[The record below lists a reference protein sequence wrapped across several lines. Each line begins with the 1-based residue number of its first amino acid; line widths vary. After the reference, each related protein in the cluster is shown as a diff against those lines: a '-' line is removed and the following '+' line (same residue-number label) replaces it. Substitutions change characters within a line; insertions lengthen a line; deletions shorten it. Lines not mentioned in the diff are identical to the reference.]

1 MSLLNIYEKKSNN
14 LKHFNL
20 KKIAKG
26 INPKLF
32 LPPFRN
38 KFIDPYIKRN
48 SVNNSTNALSIVPVF
63 SNGSLNLTNN
73 SKEEEETLKNNNSS
87 KNKESIEFYLN
98 KIKKSKS
105 LNNLFSFKK
114 IKSKNF
120 KIKNENYKH
129 FNLINDFMQNIKIK
143 KNNNI
148 KIGSFIYNKY
158 NFSNNNNNNE
168 NEKELNDI
176 LYNNLNKN
184 NIIKKFNSNKKFSK
198 LGNIIMLSKKYLNIK
213 NNSISNKIKNNNNLF
228 FMTNDN
234 KIKGNLKRSYSNDL
248 NYKINKDIIEYNS
261 HIFINC
267 INSNKD
273 KKININKIIIKNF
286 FENLIED
293 DEKSQ
298 KNTKKFDYILPK
310 ILTNK
315 Q

>member
-310 ILTNK
+310 ILSNK

>member
-20 KKIAKG
+20 RKIAKG

-158 NFSNNNNNNE
+158 NFSNNNNKNE

-298 KNTKKFDYILPK
+298 KNKKNFDYILPK
-310 ILTNK
+310 ILSNK

>member
-286 FENLIED
+286 FENLIG

-310 ILTNK
+310 ILSNK

>member
-20 KKIAKG
+20 RKIAKG

-158 NFSNNNNNNE
+158 NFSNNNNKNE

-286 FENLIED
+286 FENLIKD

-310 ILTNK
+310 ILSNK
-315 Q
+315 P

>member
-184 NIIKKFNSNKKFSK
+184 NMIKKFNSNKKFSK

-293 DEKSQ
+293 EKSQ

-310 ILTNK
+310 ILSNK

>member
-293 DEKSQ
+293 EKSQ

-310 ILTNK
+310 ILSNK

>member
-20 KKIAKG
+20 RKIAKG

-184 NIIKKFNSNKKFSK
+184 NMIKKFNSNKKFSK

-310 ILTNK
+310 ILSNK

>member
-20 KKIAKG
+20 RKIAKG

-310 ILTNK
+310 ILSNK

>member
-1 MSLLNIYEKKSNN
+1 MSILNKYEKKLN

-20 KKIAKG
+20 RKIAKG

-38 KFIDPYIKRN
+38 KFIDPLIKRN
-48 SVNNSTNALSIVPVF
+48 SGNNSTNALSIVPIF
-63 SNGSLNLTNN
+63 SNGTLNLTNN
-73 SKEEEETLKNNNSS
+73 SKEEEETFKNNNSS
-87 KNKESIEFYLN
+87 KNKESIEFYMR

-105 LNNLFSFKK
+105 LNNLISFKK
-114 IKSKNF
+114 KNNNNF
-120 KIKNENYKH
+120 NIENNNYKY
-129 FNLINDFMQNIKIK
+129 FNLIEDFMQNVKIK

-158 NFSNNNNNNE
+158 NSFNSNNYE

-176 LYNNLNKN
+176 LYKNLDKN
-184 NIIKKFNSNKKFSK
+184 NTVKFNTPKKFSK
-198 LGNIIMLSKKYLNIK
+198 LGNIIMLSKKYQNVNNMSSISNNIKK
-213 NNSISNKIKNNNNLF
+213 NNSLF

-234 KIKGNLKRSYSNDL
+234 KIKGNLKRSNSNDL
-248 NYKINKDIIEYNS
+248 NFKINKDIIEYNS

-273 KKININKIIIKNF
+273 KRININKILLKNF
-286 FENLIED
+286 FQNLYSED
-293 DEKSQ
+293 ERPEK
-298 KNTKKFDYILPK
+298 KIKKLDYILPK